1 MPVTFVQLDSIEKLD
16 DLFTRS
22 DSTPVVIFKHSSSCG
37 VSSMIYRRMTEL
49 DAEVNIVVVQDA
61 REVSNEIVERT
72 GIRHETPQAIVLR
85 NGEPIY
91 QASHYSIT
99 PEAIEVEL
107 KD

>member
-1 MPVTFVQLDSIEKLD
+1 MAATFKQLDSIEKLD
-16 DLFTRS
+16 DLFARS
-22 DSTPVVIFKHSSSCG
+22 ADAPVVIFKHSSSCG

-49 DAEVNIVVVQDA
+49 DAEVNIIVVQTA
-61 REVSNEIVERT
+61 RDVSNEIVERT

-91 QASHYSIT
+91 QASHYSIA